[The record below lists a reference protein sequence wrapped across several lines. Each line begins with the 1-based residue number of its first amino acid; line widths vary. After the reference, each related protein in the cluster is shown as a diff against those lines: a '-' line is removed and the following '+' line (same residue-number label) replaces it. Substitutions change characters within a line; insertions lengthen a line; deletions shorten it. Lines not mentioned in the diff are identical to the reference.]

1 MWRWIKLYYKLFI
14 IPQGLMSQRILYEN
28 ELNNTPVRKLKS
40 LAVQTR
46 IEAEFINGRKQGIYR
61 SI

>member
-1 MWRWIKLYYKLFI
+1 
-14 IPQGLMSQRILYEN
+14 MSQRILDEI
-28 ELNNTPVRKLKS
+28 ELNNIPLRKLKS

-61 SI
+61 PIQ

>member
-14 IPQGLMSQRILYEN
+14 TAQGLMSKRILDEN
-28 ELNNTPVRKLKS
+28 ELNNIPLRKLKL

-46 IEAEFINGRKQGIYR
+46 IEAEFINGRKQGI
-61 SI
+61 